1 VIQYLLDEHV
11 PSVYR
16 AALLLRE
23 PALSVAQ
30 VGEGNAPAKGTLDPD
45 ILVWCEAYRY
55 LLVTNNRRSMPVH
68 LRDHLAAGRH
78 VPGIFVIN
86 PDRGVLFNVEEL
98 ILIAG
103 ASPEDEYQD
112 LLLYL
117 PITRDNA
124 RAI

>member
-1 VIQYLLDEHV
+1 MIQYLLDEHV